1 MKTSVLFKS
10 TYVRP
15 FFYLFFFFNFL
26 HTNAQPDFGKSYIN
40 VSKPAGGTVD
50 VGDILEIRA
59 SLVVRSL
66 IYDSCAFFDTIP
78 AGTSYIAGT
87 LRVLT
92 NEGKIYKQFSDG
104 KFTAPGTPN
113 DEGWVTAV
121 SPGVTAVQ
129 INMGYLQTD
138 VPSTVYRRGRMRN
151 NGGHKP
157 SFYNSATI
165 QVASYRVQ
173 VTAATGSFINMGFGT
188 MTYKLSTSL
197 GAPVTFRFPS
207 RVVAIYQNI
216 GFCTNAT
223 GVNTLGTEFNGTFG
237 TGSTRNRAASGNVPV
252 GYAYEIFTQNTPN
265 DYTYG
270 IANNTSARTNYTTLN
285 TWAKPDASAP
295 SHRVFTLWDIIGD
308 HTGAVSPTLGNP
320 ATDTVANKNGGY
332 MLVINAAYRID
343 SAFQHTISNLCPNTY
358 YEISF
363 WMRNICSECGCDSN
377 GTGANGAGYI
387 PTVAGLPGS
396 ADSSGVKP
404 NLAIALNDIDYYT
417 TGNLDYSG
425 KWEKKGLVFRTGN
438 AQTSFT
444 MKFFNNAPGGGGN
457 DWALDDISVASCSPN
472 MRYSP
477 SSVPD
482 YCKNNPVTIYD
493 TVRSFFNNYVYYK
506 WQRSTNGGTTWTD
519 ITGNLGPAVPVWDG
533 SAYKYI
539 VSYTIPVAWTT
550 PANSTD
556 KYRMV
561 VASTT
566 SNLSTAGCLFTDPT
580 NTISINFLDCPP
592 PLAVNLISFSAKLNN
607 NTAKLTW
614 TTGNE
619 DEQIYFDIERS
630 DDGINYAVAGNI
642 AGYNNSGNDFN
653 VYNFADP
660 EAVTGKV
667 YYRIKIK
674 NNQNKFIYS
683 RVVVLTQGANEFA
696 FGTVINP
703 FTDNINF
710 EINYNKT
717 GKAEAALIGS
727 SGNLL
732 KKLNYTLSQ
741 GVNSLTVTETGLL
754 PAGIYILKVSVNGE
768 TITKTLLKKK

>member
-1 MKTSVLFKS
+1 MKTLVLFKS
-10 TYVRP
+10 TYVKP
-15 FFYLFFFFNFL
+15 FFYLFFFFSFL
-26 HTNAQPDFGKSYIN
+26 HADAQPDFGKSYIN

-50 VGDILEIRA
+50 AGDILEIRA
-59 SLVVRSL
+59 SFVVRSL

-92 NEGKIYKQFSDG
+92 NEGKIYKQFSDAR
-104 KFTAPGTPN
+104 FTAPTTPN
-113 DEGWVTAV
+113 DEGWITVVSPSVTALR
-121 SPGVTAVQ
+121 

-138 VPSTVYRRGRMRN
+138 IPATVYRRGRIRN
-151 NGGHKP
+151 GAGHKP
-157 SFYNSATI
+157 TFGGSTI

-173 VTAATGSFINMGFGT
+173 VTAATGTFINMGFGT

-197 GAPVTFRFPS
+197 AAPVTFRFPS
-207 RVVAIYQNI
+207 RVVALYQNI

-223 GVNTLGTEFNGTFG
+223 GVNALGAEFNGTFG
-237 TGSTRNRAASGNVPV
+237 SGNTRNRVASANVPA
-252 GYAYEIFTQNTPN
+252 GYLYQIFTQSAPN

-285 TWAKPDASAP
+285 TWAIPDASAP
-295 SHRVFTLWDIIGD
+295 SHRVFTVWDIIGD
-308 HTGAVSPTLGNP
+308 HTGAASPALGNP
-320 ATDTVANKNGGY
+320 ATDTTGGKTGGY

-363 WMRNICSECGCDSN
+363 WMRNICSECGTDSN
-377 GTGANGAGYI
+377 GTGANTAGYI
-387 PTVAGLPGS
+387 PTTPGAPGF

-404 NLAIALNDIDYYT
+404 NLAIALDNVDYYT
-417 TGNLDYSG
+417 TGNLNYTRQ
-425 KWEKKGLVFRTGN
+425 WVKKGLVFRTGN

-457 DWALDDISVASCSPN
+457 DWALDDITVASCSPN
-472 MRYSP
+472 MKYSP
-477 SSVPD
+477 AAVPD

-506 WQRSTNGGTTWTD
+506 WQRSTDGGTIWND
-519 ITGNLGPAVPVWDG
+519 ITGNQGPATPVWNG
-533 SAYKYI
+533 TAYQY
-539 VSYTIPVAWTT
+539 VAAYTIPLAWTA

-566 SNLSTAGCLFTDPT
+566 PNLSNINCRFTDPT

-592 PLAVNLISFSAKLNN
+592 PLAVNLISFTGKLNN
-607 NTAKLTW
+607 SSAKLTW
-614 TTGNE
+614 STGTE
-619 DEQIYFDIERS
+619 DEEVYFDIERS
-630 DDGINYAVAGNI
+630 DNGINYAAAGSI
-642 AGYNNSGNDFN
+642 AGYNNPGNDLN
-653 VYNFADP
+653 VYNFTDP
-660 EAVTGKV
+660 EAVNGKV

-683 RVVVLTQGANEFA
+683 RIVVLTPGTNEFA

-703 FTDNINF
+703 FTGNINF

-717 GKAEAALIGS
+717 AKAEAVLIGS

-732 KKLNYTLSQ
+732 KKINYTLSQ
-741 GVNSLTVTETGLL
+741 GMNSLTVTETASLS
-754 PAGIYILKVSVNGE
+754 AGIYILKVSVNGE

>member
-1 MKTSVLFKS
+1 MKTLVPFKLL
-10 TYVRP
+10 YVRII
-15 FFYLFFFFNFL
+15 FCLLSLFAGL
-26 HTNAQPDFGKSYIN
+26 HVYAQPDFGKSYIN

-50 VGDILEIRA
+50 VGDILEIR
-59 SLVVRSL
+59 SSIVVRSL

-104 KFTAPGTPN
+104 KFTAPGTPD
-113 DEGWVTAV
+113 DEGWITVL
-121 SPGVTAVQ
+121 SPSVTAVQ
-129 INMGYLQTD
+129 VNMGYLQTD
-138 VPSTVYRRGRMRN
+138 IPATVYRRGRIRN
-151 NGGHKP
+151 GGGHKP
-157 SFYNSATI
+157 TFGGSTI
-165 QVASYRVQ
+165 QVASYRVK
-173 VTAATGSFINMGFGT
+173 VTAATGTFINMGFGT

-197 GAPVTFRFPS
+197 VAPVTFRFPS
-207 RVVAIYQNI
+207 RVVAIYQNT

-237 TGSTRNRAASGNVPV
+237 AGNTRNRVASANVPA
-252 GYAYEIFTQNTPN
+252 GYLYQIFTQNAPN

-285 TWAKPDASAP
+285 NWAIPDPTAP
-295 SHRVFTLWDIIGD
+295 SHRVFTVWDIIGD
-308 HTGAVSPTLGNP
+308 HTGAASPTLGNT
-320 ATDTVANKNGGY
+320 ATDTTGGKAGGY

-363 WMRNICSECGCDSN
+363 WMRNICSECGTDSN
-377 GTGANGAGYI
+377 GTGANTAGYI
-387 PTVAGLPGS
+387 PTTPGAPGF

-404 NLAIALNDIDYYT
+404 NLAIALDNVDYYT
-417 TGNLDYSG
+417 TGNLNYTG
-425 KWEKKGLVFRTGN
+425 QWEKKGLVFRTGN

-482 YCKNNPVTIYD
+482 YCKNNAVTIYD

-506 WQRSTNGGTTWTD
+506 WQRSTNGGATWTD
-519 ITGNLGPAVPVWDG
+519 ITGSLGPSAPVWDG
-533 SAYKYI
+533 SAYKYVI
-539 VSYTIPVAWTT
+539 SYTIPVAWTT

-566 SNLSTAGCLFTDPT
+566 SNLSSAACLFTDPT
-580 NTISINFLDCPP
+580 NTISINFLDCLP
-592 PLAVNLISFSAKLNN
+592 PLAVNLISFTGKLNN
-607 NTAKLTW
+607 NSAKLTW
-614 TTGNE
+614 TTGTE
-619 DEQIYFDIERS
+619 DEQVYFDIERS
-630 DDGINYAVAGNI
+630 DDGINYTAAGNI
-642 AGYNNSGNDFN
+642 AGYNNSGNDLN
-653 VYNFADP
+653 VYNFTDP

-667 YYRIKIK
+667 YYRVKVK
-674 NNQNKFIYS
+674 NLQNKFIYS
-683 RVVVLTQGANEFA
+683 RIVVLTPGTNEFA
-696 FGTVINP
+696 FGAVINP
-703 FTDNINF
+703 FTNDINF
-710 EINYNKT
+710 EIMYNKT
-717 GKAEAALIGS
+717 AKAEITLIS
-727 SGNLL
+727 PSGALL
-732 KKLNYTLSQ
+732 KKINYTLSS
-741 GVNSLTVTETGLL
+741 GSNNLTVTGTGSL
-754 PAGIYILKVSVNGE
+754 PAGIYILKASVNGE
-768 TITKTLLKKK
+768 IITKTLLKKK